1 LVACI
6 AKPIGSPENGKEREQ
21 GDDAKALSIIARY
34 SLPPSPMILGA
45 SSSRSSLTYWWTF
58 TVVFGGQP
66 VLIHSR
72 HVQNR
77 SRLIVAFARPPVRP
91 AARSLADVIEG
102 GGREKIHHDWGQG
115 EAEAR
120 YLLTW
125 LTEPGNMAVDPF
137 CGGGTIPAVCK
148 GLGRNWLA
156 TERDKATAM
165 IARRRLS
172 Q

>member
-1 LVACI
+1 M
-6 AKPIGSPENGKEREQ
+6 GRH
-21 GDDAKALSIIARY
+21 
-34 SLPPSPMILGA
+34 
-45 SSSRSSLTYWWTF
+45 LTYWWTF

-66 VLIHSR
+66 VPINSR

-77 SRLIVAFARPPVRP
+77 SRLIVAFAKPPIRP
-91 AARSLADVIEG
+91 APRWLADVIDG
-102 GGREKIHHDWGQG
+102 NGTEKEHHDWGQG

-125 LTEPGNMAVDPF
+125 LTEPGDLVVDPY
-137 CGGGTIPAVCK
+137 CGGATIPAACK

-156 TERDKATAM
+156 TERDKATALV
-165 IARRRLS
+165 ARRRLS